1 MGIIASYC
9 AATACSCCVGLTCG
23 ACGLLVTISRSV
35 ATRIWYSSFFI
46 VLSFVAYFLSVISFY
61 IVPHLPNWLPIFGDD
76 CTSYE
81 KCAVFTVYRI
91 TFGLFLYHILL
102 SLILIGVKNSK
113 DARSQLNNG
122 WWALKIPL
130 LFIFIIGDFFI
141 PGEFFTI
148 YAWASVFGAG
158 AFIFIQLIL
167 LLDLAYSWSESW
179 VEKWNY
185 NIVDGSQNKIWYY
198 SLLGC
203 SLFFFLVAAVMNVML
218 YILFCEDGK
227 CWYNPLM
234 ITVNLVICII
244 LIVLSVHPKIR
255 EYNDRIGLL
264 QASIFTVYC
273 TYYVYSAIL
282 SEPNSCSDLPF
293 TFFSDYSESTAVT
306 DNLVD
311 WVTLIFGAILTV
323 ASVVYASLSVGSS
336 SNFVGY
342 KDENAKCDNE
352 SLINADGL
360 DEDDIPLE
368 EIPSKHSDEDDEDE
382 DDHDDEKDQNS
393 YNYSLFHLA
402 FALGAM
408 YVGMLLTNWNVV
420 SSDFSIPTDYEVQ
433 GETDSGW
440 VAVAVKLLTVLAAF
454 GLYSWSIFAPM
465 LLPNRHWNGDH

>member
-1 MGIIASYC
+1 MGIIASCC
-9 AATACSCCVGLTCG
+9 AAAACSCCVGISCSF
-23 ACGLLVTISRSV
+23 CGLLVTISRSV

-46 VLSFVAYFLSVISFY
+46 ILSFVAYFFSIISFY
-61 IVPHLPNWLPIFGDD
+61 IVPHLPDWLPIFGED
-76 CTSYE
+76 CTSYQN
-81 KCAVFTVYRI
+81 CAVFTIYRI
-91 TFGLFLYHILL
+91 TFGLFLYHLIL
-102 SLILIGVKNSK
+102 SIILIGVKNTK
-113 DARSQLNNG
+113 DVRAQLNNG

-158 AFIFIQLIL
+158 AFIVIQLL
-167 LLDLAYSWSESW
+167 LLIDLAYSWSESW
-179 VEKWNY
+179 VAKWDY
-185 NIVDGSQNKIWYY
+185 NIVDGSQNKKWYY
-198 SLLGC
+198 ALLGC

-218 YILFCEDGK
+218 YILFCQDGK

-234 ITVNLVICII
+234 ITANIVVCII
-244 LIVLSVHPKIR
+244 LVVLSVHPKIR
-255 EYNDRIGLL
+255 EFNDRIGLL

-293 TFFSDYSESTAVT
+293 DFFSDPYSDSSAVT
-306 DNLVD
+306 DSLVD
-311 WVTLIFGAILTV
+311 WVTLIFGAIFTV

-336 SNFVGY
+336 SNFIGY
-342 KDENAKCDNE
+342 RDENAKDDVE
-352 SLINADGL
+352 SLINTDGL

-368 EIPSKHSDEDDEDE
+368 EIPTKHEEEDEDE
-382 DDHDDEKDQNS
+382 EDHDDEKDQNS

-408 YVGMLLTNWNVV
+408 YVGMLLTNWSVV
-420 SSDFSIPTDYEVQ
+420 SSDISIPTQSYEVVQ

-440 VAVAVKLLTVLAAF
+440 VAVFIKLLTVLAAF
-454 GLYSWSIFAPM
+454 GLYSWSIFAPCI
-465 LLPNRHWNGDH
+465 LPNRHWE